1 MHAIRSSPSRGLRQ
15 VSVSF
20 ILLLLLSFSQNA
32 YRLLVVDFCD
42 NEELSTEYHLS
53 LDEDETT
60 SLSSFYDSSMQ
71 QLTPILSQNQD
82 DDDDS
87 EVASIN
93 TASVEEDDFVT
104 EMTSRTTRFARCDS
118 VGASAL
124 DLLHLDDNNR
134 NNNIGVS
141 FKHDR
146 RRTLKL
152 RKYARMSMCVAA
164 ATDFIQPKLK
174 PELKGCYRLSATPTK
189 RRSSLEESP
198 INRIIESPTFT
209 HVLSFLSERD
219 LMETVSLVSTRFADF
234 AAEAL
239 GNLMLL
245 SVGCDPCSRGKILGT
260 PRDDDELSLE
270 GANDQKPRGHLP
282 YKSLLKEWSHILR
295 QFPWAQFISEG
306 AFKKVF
312 KVWNHRC
319 GSYEAISVM

>member
-1 MHAIRSSPSRGLRQ
+1 M
-15 VSVSF
+15 
-20 ILLLLLSFSQNA
+20 
-32 YRLLVVDFCD
+32 VVDFCD
-42 NEELSTEYHLS
+42 NEELSSEYHLC
-53 LDEDETT
+53 LDEDETA
-60 SLSSFYDSSMQ
+60 SLLSFYDSSMH

-82 DDDDS
+82 DDEDS

-93 TASVEEDDFVT
+93 TASVEDDDFLT

-124 DLLHLDDNNR
+124 DLLHLDDNR
-134 NNNIGVS
+134 NNNIGITVE
-141 FKHDR
+141 HDR

-174 PELKGCYRLSATPTK
+174 PEMKRCYRLSVTPTK
-189 RRSSLEESP
+189 RRSSLKVSP
-198 INRIIESPTFT
+198 INSIIESPTFT

-219 LMETVSLVSTRFADF
+219 LMETAFLVSTRFADF

-239 GNLMLL
+239 GNLMLV
-245 SVGCDPCSRGKILGT
+245 SVGCDPWTRGNTLGN
-260 PRDDDELSLE
+260 PREDDDLSLE
-270 GANDQKPRGHLP
+270 GANDDKPRGHLP
-282 YKSLLKEWSHILR
+282 YAKSLLKEWSHIMR
-295 QFPWAQFISEG
+295 QFPWAQFISDG

>member
-1 MHAIRSSPSRGLRQ
+1 M
-15 VSVSF
+15 
-20 ILLLLLSFSQNA
+20 
-32 YRLLVVDFCD
+32 VVDFCD
-42 NEELSTEYHLS
+42 NEELSSEYHLS
-53 LDEDETT
+53 LDEDETN
-60 SLSSFYDSSMQ
+60 SLLSFYDSSMQ

-82 DDDDS
+82 DDDDDS

-93 TASVEEDDFVT
+93 TASVEDDDFLI

-141 FKHDR
+141 FEHDR

-174 PELKGCYRLSATPTK
+174 PELKRCYRLSATPTK
-189 RRSSLEESP
+189 RRSSLELSP
-198 INRIIESPTFT
+198 INSIIESFTFT

-219 LMETVSLVSTRFADF
+219 LMETASLVSTRFADF

-245 SVGCDPCSRGKILGT
+245 SVGCDPWPRGETLGT
-260 PRDDDELSLE
+260 PREEDDLSLSLE
-270 GANDQKPRGHLP
+270 GANDDKPRGHLP
-282 YKSLLKEWSHILR
+282 YAKSLLKGWSHIMR
-295 QFPWAQFISEG
+295 QFPWAQFISDG

>member
-1 MHAIRSSPSRGLRQ
+1 MQSNIRQLVVHVR
-15 VSVSF
+15 SVF
-20 ILLLLLSFSQNA
+20 ILVNFAIFFTEYL
-32 YRLLVVDFCD
+32 RLLVKDFCD
-42 NEELSTEYHLS
+42 NEDLSSEYHLS
-53 LDEDETT
+53 LNEDETS
-60 SLSSFYDSSMQ
+60 SLLPFYDSEMHK
-71 QLTPILSQNQD
+71 LTPILSQNQD

-93 TASVEEDDFVT
+93 TDSVEDDDFLT

-124 DLLHLDDNNR
+124 DLLHLDDNR
-134 NNNIGVS
+134 NNNNGTVS
-141 FKHDR
+141 VEHDR

-152 RKYARMSMCVAA
+152 RKYARMSICVAA
-164 ATDFIQPKLK
+164 ATDLIQPKLK
-174 PELKGCYRLSATPTK
+174 PELKRCYRLSATPTK
-189 RRSSLEESP
+189 RRSSLDVSP
-198 INRIIESPTFT
+198 INSIIESPAFT
-209 HVLSFLSERD
+209 HVLSFLNERD
-219 LMETVSLVSTRFADF
+219 LMETASLVSTRFADF

-245 SVGCDPCSRGKILGT
+245 SVGCDPWPSGRTLGI
-260 PRDDDELSLE
+260 PRDDYELSLE

-282 YKSLLKEWSHILR
+282 YAKSLLKEWSHIMR
-295 QFPWAQFISEG
+295 QFPWAQFISDG